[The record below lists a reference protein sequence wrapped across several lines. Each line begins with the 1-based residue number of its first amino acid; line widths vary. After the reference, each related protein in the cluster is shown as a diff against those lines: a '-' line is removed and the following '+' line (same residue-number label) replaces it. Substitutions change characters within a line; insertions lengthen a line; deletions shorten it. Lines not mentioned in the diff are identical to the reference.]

1 MNLIADIRAE
11 NGTHAKQGH
20 SRACPICAA
29 QDRAWKAFASL
40 NGWKM
45 VERGAPSK
53 YAVDCIGKGFAAA
66 SSSWRR
72 QSDYDVGG
80 IFDHVEWF
88 HADRRFVALVT
99 QPYPAG
105 RPVDDYREKLESRGL
120 AMHLPADPFASIHYP
135 GACHFIVITKAG
147 TAVKFLPEQ
156 MATHPPVYAPP
167 NRRVETSG
175 ADKRPTPRTK
185 MSRVSP

>member
-88 HADRRFVALVT
+88 HADRASIASSIPRSMRVLT
-99 QPYPAG
+99 CSESTRG
-105 RPVDDYREKLESRGL
+105 RPRGL
-120 AMHLPADPFASIHYP
+120 DLPSIDMPNLYEHLMRAAREFALSGRPDHN
-135 GACHFIVITKAG
+135 
-147 TAVKFLPEQ
+147 
-156 MATHPPVYAPP
+156 P
-167 NRRVETSG
+167 NEGCSNHGYKNRYHESVRSNARRQRRIAQT
-175 ADKRPTPRTK
+175 
-185 MSRVSP
+185 